1 MTVVS
6 ATLPAH
12 EVYAVKYA
20 EHARRASAN
29 FIGGDAHDGAMPMDY
44 FVWVVKGPD
53 AAWVV
58 DTGFNQAA
66 ADARGR
72 RLLHNPAE
80 ALGLVGLTAAA
91 VRDVIITHLHYDHAG
106 NCDLFP
112 AATFHLQDREMQF
125 ATGRY
130 MAHRCMH
137 EAYSVFDV
145 LGMVGNVYAGRVRFH
160 DGDAEL
166 APGLSVHLIGGHTLG
181 LQVVRVHT
189 ARGWIVLASDASHY
203 YRNMDEARPFPIVA
217 DVGAMVEGWRRVREL
232 AASPDHVI
240 PGHDPQVL
248 ARYPATAEGLR
259 GVVARV
265 DLAPVSHG
273 S

>member
-1 MTVVS
+1 MRRKSIV
-6 ATLPAH
+6 LPALAV
-12 EVYAVKYA
+12 VYLLAAGQAQTPTASGPNSDPVYQQLRNISLGGEAV
-20 EHARRASAN
+20 S
-29 FIGGDAHDGAMPMDY
+29 
-44 FVWVVKGPD
+44 VKD
-53 AAWVV
+53 
-58 DTGFNQAA
+58 FE
-66 ADARGR
+66 
-72 RLLHNPAE
+72 LK
-80 ALGLVGLTAAA
+80 
-91 VRDVIITHLHYDHAG
+91 RD
-106 NCDLFP
+106 
-112 AATFHLQDREMQF
+112 AATFHLQDREMQV

-145 LGMVGNVYAGRVRFH
+145 LGLVGNVYAGRVRFH

-166 APGLSVHLIGGHTLG
+166 APGISVHLIGGHTLG

-203 YRNMDEARPFPIVA
+203 YRNMEEARPFPIVA

-248 ARYPATAEGLR
+248 ARFPAPAEGLR

-265 DLAPVSHG
+265 DLAPVSRG